1 MNEKCGECVK
11 IRRAEIVEEKMLC
24 IQVHKTYSCLCT
36 LCVLRMC
43 DRITAFQFS
52 RIQRKMPNSDNNQ
65 KCDID
70 FCCIAHRCAVTF
82 LDLRALVACCSFS
95 CRICLHA
102 WQKEI
107 RHRRLP
113 HTGIS
118 WHSNKLNPICR
129 MHKEWLVWVGCVCV
143 RSNDDIQCT
152 YTQWNRLSASP
163 LRNPIHWP
171 SLTPSFQN
179 INLISINSHRRLIG
193 GPIPFESHE
202 DYNFRFKVV
211 IVYLNIFFLIS
222 LIFLLISF
230 PQLNQQRY
238 IWLPFHLSVNSWKVP
253 MRRTKETITSRK
265 ISSEMANSFT
275 IIQHYQHE

>member
-129 MHKEWLVWVGCVCV
+129 MHKEWLVWVGCVCALEW
-143 RSNDDIQCT
+143 RHSMHIYTMKPLKRLTTAQSN
-152 YTQWNRLSASP
+152 P
-163 LRNPIHWP
+163 LAK
-171 SLTPSFQN
+171 
-179 INLISINSHRRLIG
+179 SHAK
-193 GPIPFESHE
+193 F
-202 DYNFRFKVV
+202 
-211 IVYLNIFFLIS
+211 
-222 LIFLLISF
+222 
-230 PQLNQQRY
+230 
-238 IWLPFHLSVNSWKVP
+238 
-253 MRRTKETITSRK
+253 
-265 ISSEMANSFT
+265 SE
-275 IIQHYQHE
+275 Y